1 MIRLSLIEASTQ
13 VLAGTVLIF
22 LSNIILFPI
31 LGIEA
36 TMNANALL
44 VTINTVVAFI
54 KSYAVRS
61 IFRRIEHG
69 TK

>member
-1 MIRLSLIEASTQ
+1 MIRLSLIEALTQ

-22 LSNIILFPI
+22 LSNIVLFPL

-44 VTINTVVAFI
+44 VAINTVVAFI
-54 KSYAVRS
+54 KSYAVRF